1 MSEPREKTQKEEP
14 ISMSL
19 HLWGQSHQE
28 EGTQLLLT
36 FMFFLK
42 VRYKRCLKSDT
53 SHTSNH
59 AGEIHI
65 KHLAIF
71 HTKWRPNYMYFRT
84 WNQTALNCT
93 LALKYCIGPSEAL
106 QCLVV

>member
-1 MSEPREKTQKEEP
+1 
-14 ISMSL
+14 MSL

-28 EGTQLLLT
+28 EGFQLLGLFLLIFT
-36 FMFFLK
+36 FFLK
-42 VRYKRCLKSDT
+42 VTYKRCLKSDT

-65 KHLAIF
+65 KHLATF

-84 WNQTALNCT
+84 WNQTALNCS
-93 LALKYCIGPSEAL
+93 KFKQHIGT
-106 QCLVV
+106 